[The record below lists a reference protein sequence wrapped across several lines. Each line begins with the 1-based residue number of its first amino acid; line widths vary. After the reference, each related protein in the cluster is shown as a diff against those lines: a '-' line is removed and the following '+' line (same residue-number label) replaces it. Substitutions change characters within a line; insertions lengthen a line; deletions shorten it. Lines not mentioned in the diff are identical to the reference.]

1 MDRRPTS
8 AAGMNLLPRLILLH
22 KQATSGRVRFLR
34 MAGSVLAFSPLP
46 VPAVLRDEA
55 AVPNVQ
61 CHPGAAVREAE
72 VLFGLE
78 EGSIAAEAGFQAWV
92 DAPSGD
98 LPVLLACFTTLDPPF
113 AAVERRG
120 GRFIQLTDTRD
131 LPEVERL
138 LLRRAYEH
146 VLG

>member
-1 MDRRPTS
+1 
-8 AAGMNLLPRLILLH
+8 MNLLPRLILLH

-46 VPAVLRDEA
+46 TPAVLREEA
-55 AVPNVQ
+55 AAPNVQ
-61 CHPGAAVREAE
+61 CHPGAAVREAA
-72 VLFGLE
+72 VALGLDE
-78 EGSIAAEAGFQAWV
+78 AAIAAEAGFQAWV
-92 DAPSGD
+92 TTPQGE

-113 AAVERRG
+113 APVEQRG
-120 GRFIQLTDTRD
+120 GRFIQLTDARD